1 MAVHLIT
8 YYIQE
13 TSHDHAGCGCD
24 NHTNDSCGCESEHN
38 HEHEHGDSCGCG
50 SDHEHEHGENCG
62 CGGDPDYDLI
72 TEIETLG
79 RWAQFMPTA
88 FLVDTTLNSD
98 EILDRLSPTIGARD
112 LLFVSKVNSS
122 DVACLT
128 PQVKAWIEKVESESK

>member
-1 MAVHLIT
+1 MAIHLIT
-8 YYIQE
+8 YYMQQ
-13 TSHDHAGCGCD
+13 TSHDHDNCGCG
-24 NHTNDSCGCESEHN
+24 SEHT
-38 HEHEHGDSCGCG
+38 HEHSDSCGCG
-50 SDHEHEHGENCG
+50 SEHEHEHGENCG

-88 FLVDTTLNSD
+88 FLVDTTLNSE

-112 LLFVSKVNSS
+112 LLFVSKVTSN

-128 PQVKAWIEKVESESK
+128 PQVKDWMEKVESESK